1 MAICTLI
8 PVISLTRLPI
18 PVRASA
24 ACCAC
29 STLNSACWLLC
40 SITATANFALP
51 CKVSIIL

>member
-1 MAICTLI
+1 M
-8 PVISLTRLPI
+8 
-18 PVRASA
+18 RASA